1 MCETAERTAAVYNA
15 TVEIR
20 TLSEVCPLVCDK
32 SVTDDMLRYM
42 GALNIP
48 NFTPY
53 GGISATGSEDFALV
67 AERVPSAMM
76 YLGAGYMDE
85 RGQYTAHNPK
95 VVFNEDVLP
104 IGAACMAHCAVEWLK
119 ENV

>member
-1 MCETAERTAAVYNA
+1 M
-15 TVEIR
+15 
-20 TLSEVCPLVCDK
+20 CPLVCDK

-53 GGISATGSEDFALV
+53 GGIAGTGSEDFALV

-95 VVFNEDVLP
+95 VVFNEGVLP

-119 ENV
+119 EHM